1 MYSQPHI
8 ACKPWPR
15 NGNTHTNWVSVT
27 ISMLRA
33 AASRAA
39 ALARAR
45 SAVLP
50 RGMPCLSTHTLCP
63 PLVAPPTLHISSLQ
77 RWRSTAVSAPPSSSS
92 SAATAD
98 ADGDVGRSLGT
109 RLVFSGEGKT
119 RALSPPPDYSMP
131 LPVVT
136 ERTPK
141 RTAAMRRALRRVKR
155 VRKRKALRTKRKL
168 LGRYQF

>member
-45 SAVLP
+45 LAVLP
-50 RGMPCLSTHTLCP
+50 RGMPCLSTPTLCP
-63 PLVAPPTLHISSLQ
+63 PRVAPPTLRISSLQ